1 MRAVISASRR
11 TDIPGFYMH
20 WLEYHLR
27 QGFVDVRNPVVKDK
41 TYRVSLRPEDV
52 HTIVLW
58 SKNYRPFLDSPVSRN
73 PAYHWYFNFSLVD
86 CPEWERGVPPLEERL
101 RQARELA
108 ARWSPHHINWR
119 FDPILFWEGGRRN
132 NLGAFPS
139 LCDFMAGLGVF
150 WCTFSFVTWYN
161 KVKARKECRS
171 LDFYDPPLSQK
182 VDILSGLSAYTR
194 PRGITL
200 ESCCNDELLAAE
212 GISKGHCI
220 HGPCSAAWRA
230 NAAPW
235 HGTPANV
242 RIAAARKV
250 PTSAVT
256 RCLAHINVS
265 TATPSR
271 WSLYTAIC
279 PNLLM
284 RVSQKTIGNHS
295 D

>member
-1 MRAVISASRR
+1 MRTVISASRR
-11 TDIPGFYMH
+11 TDIPGFYMR

-200 ESCCNDELLAAE
+200 EYCCNDELLAAE

-220 HGPCSAAWRA
+220 HGPLLSRLAGERCSLARDTSQRTDCGCTKSSDIGSYTMSCPHQCFYCYAK
-230 NAAPW
+230 PVP
-235 HGTPANV
+235 PARRSMSQFPNEG
-242 RIAAARKV
+242 IAKNDR
-250 PTSAVT
+250 
-256 RCLAHINVS
+256 
-265 TATPSR
+265 
-271 WSLYTAIC
+271 
-279 PNLLM
+279 
-284 RVSQKTIGNHS
+284 
-295 D
+295 